1 MTSPPSEFIARAVS
15 WPARLSAYLLLASA
29 VLTLLSA
36 GRVAS
41 SLADISAALLSWSAP
56 AFVLVVGVVLLFHL
70 LPGMGLLLIAKAA
83 QRSSPWAVVA
93 CFLVSSLLAV
103 LLCLPPVSWGISTL
117 LEFFANP
124 REGNVNPT
132 AWLSLILVA
141 ELLIATFVWFV
152 LRWWW
157 RLFQG
162 TYILLRRSVLG
173 ENAP

>member
-1 MTSPPSEFIARAVS
+1 MTSPPSEIIARVVS
-15 WPARLSAYLLLASA
+15 RPVRLSAYLFLASA
-29 VLTLLSA
+29 ALTLLGA
-36 GRVAS
+36 GRIAS
-41 SLADISAALLSWSAP
+41 SLADQSSALLSWSVP
-56 AFVLVVGVVLLFHL
+56 AFAWLVCIVLLFHL
-70 LPGMGLLLIAKAA
+70 LPGVALLLIAKAA

-103 LLCLPPVSWGISTL
+103 LLCLPPVSWGVSTL

-132 AWLSLILVA
+132 AWLSLILIA
-141 ELLIATFVWFV
+141 ELLVATFVWFV